1 MHKMHNV
8 IPINNGEQ
16 VTNELVKVID
26 DYFPPW
32 LVDIVSKDTESMPVK
47 YTNSPYADFE
57 KARFFGTM
65 LYLDDKFQDL
75 PYYWFIDYF
84 NRCESFNVN
93 TPRFQYSTDDQTP
106 TGKYN
111 AHIQDK
117 LNSIGPDKSSYPD
130 QKDIGP
136 TSYGFVIEQSG
147 ILGKIFN
154 NAIHACYDVYS
165 KKYFNLRTFDTQIY
179 NSNIQR
185 TLPGQGYHVWH
196 CENEHMYR
204 ASNPRV
210 LAVMMYLNDV
220 NDGGETEFIFQH
232 K

>member
-1 MHKMHNV
+1 MKILDFKIEDFIGVFDMDIHSMD
-8 IPINNGEQ
+8 
-16 VTNELVKVID
+16 ID
-26 DYFPPW
+26 
-32 LVDIVSKDTESMPVK
+32 
-47 YTNSPYADFE
+47 
-57 KARFFGTM
+57 R
-65 LYLDDKFQDL
+65 
-75 PYYWFIDYF
+75 FIDYF

-232 K
+232 KRFKPKKGRVLLWPSGFTHTHRGNPPLTEEKYIITGWLERNIQDKSITG

>member
-47 YTNSPYADFE
+47 YTNSPYADFD

-84 NRCESFNVN
+84 NRC
-93 TPRFQYSTDDQTP
+93 
-106 TGKYN
+106 
-111 AHIQDK
+111 
-117 LNSIGPDKSSYPD
+117 
-130 QKDIGP
+130 
-136 TSYGFVIEQSG
+136 
-147 ILGKIFN
+147 
-154 NAIHACYDVYS
+154 
-165 KKYFNLRTFDTQIY
+165 IY
-179 NSNIQR
+179 NDICKELNINHCHRILLNGQ
-185 TLPGQGYHVWH
+185 LPGQNGCNH
-196 CENEHMYR
+196 CDADSKDYLSIIYMAHGNSGDTVIVNEEG
-204 ASNPRV
+204 
-210 LAVMMYLNDV
+210 NDV
-220 NDGGETEFIFQH
+220 ERISFKEGRMVIFNSAEYHRGEAPTEGYRVSLGAVYPLKPIQELYSPFITPLT
-232 K
+232 